1 MVSHDRE
8 FINNVATSVL
18 AFEGN
23 EALQLYAGGY
33 DDYMSQRKD
42 RGPAPAVR
50 VAKGYKHRTDK
61 TEKKR
66 LKVKLSYKEERE
78 LERLPEEI
86 EELEGTQSSLH
97 ETLNAPETYQDSSV
111 DVAALQANLNEVEE
125 RLEAAMARW
134 EELETLKESLEA

>member
-1 MVSHDRE
+1 M
-8 FINNVATSVL
+8 
-18 AFEGN
+18 
-23 EALQLYAGGY
+23 
-33 DDYMSQRKD
+33 
-42 RGPAPAVR
+42 
-50 VAKGYKHRTDK
+50 
-61 TEKKR
+61 
-66 LKVKLSYKEERE
+66 KLSYKEERE

>member
-1 MVSHDRE
+1 M
-8 FINNVATSVL
+8 
-18 AFEGN
+18 
-23 EALQLYAGGY
+23 
-33 DDYMSQRKD
+33 
-42 RGPAPAVR
+42 
-50 VAKGYKHRTDK
+50 TDK

-111 DVAALQANLNEVEE
+111 DVAALQANLNGWKSV
-125 RLEAAMARW
+125 
-134 EELETLKESLEA
+134 LKLQWPDGKNLRP

>member
-18 AFEGN
+18 AFETG
-23 EALQLYAGGY
+23 ETLQLYAGGY

-42 RGPAPAVR
+42 NGPVPAVELQK
-50 VAKGYKHRTDK
+50 ATDTSVNK

-78 LERLPEEI
+78 LERLPEDI
-86 EELEGTQSSLH
+86 EELEGQQS
-97 ETLNAPETYQDSSV
+97 TLCMKP
-111 DVAALQANLNEVEE
+111 
-125 RLEAAMARW
+125 
-134 EELETLKESLEA
+134 

>member
-42 RGPAPAVR
+42 RDLLLSQYR
-50 VAKGYKHRTDK
+50 
-61 TEKKR
+61 KR
-66 LKVKLSYKEERE
+66 LQR
-78 LERLPEEI
+78 
-86 EELEGTQSSLH
+86 Q
-97 ETLNAPETYQDSSV
+97 
-111 DVAALQANLNEVEE
+111 
-125 RLEAAMARW
+125 
-134 EELETLKESLEA
+134 

>member
-18 AFEGN
+18 AFETG
-23 EALQLYAGGY
+23 ETLQLYAGGY
-33 DDYMSQRKD
+33 DDYISQRKD
-42 RGPAPAVR
+42 KGAVPE
-50 VAKGYKHRTDK
+50 VELQKATDTSVNK

-78 LERLPEEI
+78 LERLPEDI
-86 EELEGTQSSLH
+86 EELEAQQSSLH

-111 DVAALQANLNEVEE
+111 DVAGLQANLREIES
-125 RLEAAMARW
+125 RLEAAMTRW